1 MFCSRPVLTMR
12 TIPSLERIEAHSL
25 RRQQIAFSVL
35 TLFVIAILLLLHAL
49 FARLLGEPS
58 KAVILLLASSFLIK
72 TWEVMWL
79 QEQRDGLS
87 PKLAQ
92 TETLVSIF
100 GIFLLAAVLALLTNR
115 DDTPYFVLLAI
126 PILQCGYHFGLFPTL
141 LTIAAAIGMMFA
153 WVHHYFSL
161 HPPARATEYLET
173 GMIAAIF
180 CFTGPLVWYLVHQL
194 KERGIVLHDKM
205 IELETTR
212 EKLVAEEKLAAVGRL
227 ASGVAHEIRNPV
239 AMISS
244 ALSTASFPASDPRE
258 REEMYGIA
266 AREARRLENLTTD
279 FLTYARPSAPQ
290 RSPVSI
296 AEIARH
302 IADVAEMRAADRSIH
317 VRCQAIEEGSAQAD
331 ADAAQI
337 EAALLN
343 LALNAL
349 DATPPGGSVELRIR
363 RGNSS
368 LSVDVENSG
377 NAIPEAYLPKVFE
390 PFFTTKPDGTGLG
403 LAIARGIALAHG
415 GDLLL
420 TGNRDGAVVFTMTLP
435 VNTPAVAT
443 EEVVYGQ
450 GSGH

>member
-1 MFCSRPVLTMR
+1 MR
-12 TIPSLERIEAHSL
+12 TIPSLERIEAYSL
-25 RRQQIAFSVL
+25 RRQQIAFSIL
-35 TLFVIAILLLLHAL
+35 TLFVIAILLLLHSL

-58 KAVILLLASSFLIK
+58 KAVIVILASSFLVK
-72 TWEVMWL
+72 AWEVMWL
-79 QEQRDGLS
+79 REQRDGLS
-87 PKLAQ
+87 AKLAQ
-92 TETLVSIF
+92 LETTISIV

-126 PILQCGYHFGLFPTL
+126 PVLQCAYHFGLFPTIA
-141 LTIAAAIGMMFA
+141 TIAAAVGMMFA
-153 WVHHYFSL
+153 WVHHYFNL

-194 KERGIVLHDKM
+194 RERETVLHDKM
-205 IELETTR
+205 IELESTR
-212 EKLVAEEKLAAVGRL
+212 ERLVAEEKLAAVGRL

-239 AMISS
+239 AMIAS
-244 ALSTASFPASDPRE
+244 ALATASFPASAARE

-279 FLTYARPSAPQ
+279 FLTYARPSTPQ
-290 RSPVSI
+290 RSLVSI
-296 AEIARH
+296 ADIVRH
-302 IADVAEMRAADRSIH
+302 IADVTGMRGADRSIE
-317 VRCQAIEEGSAQAD
+317 VRCQVDEERFAEAD
-331 ADAAQI
+331 SAQI

-349 DATPPGGSVELRIR
+349 DATPAGGRVELRIR
-363 RGNSS
+363 RDKDP
-368 LSVDVENSG
+368 LCLDVENTG
-377 NAIPEAYLPKVFE
+377 DAIPDAFLPKVFE

-415 GDLLL
+415 GDLCLSC
-420 TGNRDGAVVFTMTLP
+420 NRDGAVVFTMTLP
-435 VNTPAVAT
+435 VNALGIST
-443 EEVVYGQ
+443 EEALYGQ